1 MNQNEDAARAA
12 VPGAVPVCA
21 IGASAGGVEALQAL
35 FAALPADLGL
45 AYVVV
50 VHLAP
55 DHPSQLGEILA
66 ARTPMPVHQLDQ
78 VTTTLR
84 PDQVYVIAPDRELA
98 IADDQVSAR
107 PFAEPRG
114 RRAPIDLFFR
124 SVAAA
129 RGDGLAVVLS
139 GAGTDGTLGAR
150 AITEAGGVVLVQ
162 EPREALYPTMP
173 SSALATGVADFV
185 GPVAELAAR
194 IAELVRGERTVPA
207 LRAAGAEDDLRR
219 IVGILRLR
227 TGHDFSNY
235 KPATLLR
242 RASRRMQVTRR
253 RSLAEYADHLQE
265 TPAEAQALFA
275 DLLISVTM
283 FFRDPAA
290 FRLLGERAVPALFDG
305 RDPDGEL
312 RAWVVGC
319 ATGEEAY
326 SVAILLL
333 EEMGRRGISVPVQV
347 FATDLDERAL
357 AVAREGRYPKT
368 IEADVPDNLLRRF
381 FNADGEYYVVKK
393 EVRDLVLFAN
403 HSALRDPPFLR
414 LDLVTCRN
422 LLIYL
427 ERGLQRQLAGLF
439 HYALKPEG
447 YLFLGSAETVDA
459 PELFEVVDR
468 EARLYRAKP
477 KAGALLPA
485 MPQLPGERYP
495 MPRAARPARAA
506 PSAERPS
513 TADHLEALERQAPPS
528 VLVDERHQL
537 LHLSPAA
544 GRFLLPAPGPFSA
557 ELASLVRPELRVDL
571 RTALH
576 RAFERREATVTP
588 PLAVAFNGAARRVV
602 LHVAPTPV
610 APGGRPRALVFFL
623 DGGAVAE
630 PSAALGDDDAAD
642 AEPSA
647 AVRRLRAELAAAQ
660 ERLQASRDDH
670 QETVQELRAANEELQ
685 SINEEYRSTSEELET
700 SKEELQSMNE
710 ELQTVN
716 AELRSKLEGVAAAN
730 SDLQNLIQATDIA
743 TLFLDTGLRIRMFT
757 PRVAELFNVTSADI
771 GRAITDFTHRLVDE
785 DIEHQA
791 ANVLRT
797 LAPVEQEAAT
807 TAGRWLMVRLRP
819 YRTVDDRIEGVV
831 VTFVDVTDRRATLQ
845 RLRDTE
851 ERFRALVQATTYA
864 VYRLSPDWSEAR
876 ELVGRDFVVAPTG
889 PTGSWVDSFVEP
901 ADRAR
906 VRSEID
912 RARETARALEVEHG
926 MRRPDGSRG
935 WALTR
940 AVPLFDDAGAVRE
953 WFCTMSDVT
962 DRHESQEIVQR
973 SWDLLA
979 MATAASQLGWGTWD
993 VASGVAT
1000 WDARAREIMGLGE
1013 DEDITAEGWLARVRG
1028 PDRAVVEHELAAAVR
1043 EGRRFEVAF
1052 RVGHGDGRSRSVE
1065 ATGVVQRDASGRPVR
1080 GTALL
1085 RDVTDAAG
1093 EGAT

>member
-21 IGASAGGVEALQAL
+21 IGASAGGVEALQSL

-66 ARTPMPVHQLDQ
+66 ARTPMPVHQLDR

-368 IEADVPDNLLRRF
+368 IEADVPDDLLRRF

-447 YLFLGSAETVDA
+447 YLFLGSAESVDA

-630 PSAALGDDDAAD
+630 PSAPLGDDDAAD

-647 AVRRLRAELAAAQ
+647 AVRHLRAELAAAQ

-685 SINEEYRSTSEELET
+685 SINEE
-700 SKEELQSMNE
+700 
-710 ELQTVN
+710 
-716 AELRSKLEGVAAAN
+716 
-730 SDLQNLIQATDIA
+730 
-743 TLFLDTGLRIRMFT
+743 
-757 PRVAELFNVTSADI
+757 
-771 GRAITDFTHRLVDE
+771 
-785 DIEHQA
+785 
-791 ANVLRT
+791 
-797 LAPVEQEAAT
+797 
-807 TAGRWLMVRLRP
+807 
-819 YRTVDDRIEGVV
+819 
-831 VTFVDVTDRRATLQ
+831 
-845 RLRDTE
+845 
-851 ERFRALVQATTYA
+851 
-864 VYRLSPDWSEAR
+864 
-876 ELVGRDFVVAPTG
+876 
-889 PTGSWVDSFVEP
+889 
-901 ADRAR
+901 
-906 VRSEID
+906 
-912 RARETARALEVEHG
+912 
-926 MRRPDGSRG
+926 
-935 WALTR
+935 
-940 AVPLFDDAGAVRE
+940 
-953 WFCTMSDVT
+953 
-962 DRHESQEIVQR
+962 
-973 SWDLLA
+973 
-979 MATAASQLGWGTWD
+979 
-993 VASGVAT
+993 
-1000 WDARAREIMGLGE
+1000 
-1013 DEDITAEGWLARVRG
+1013 
-1028 PDRAVVEHELAAAVR
+1028 
-1043 EGRRFEVAF
+1043 
-1052 RVGHGDGRSRSVE
+1052 
-1065 ATGVVQRDASGRPVR
+1065 
-1080 GTALL
+1080 
-1085 RDVTDAAG
+1085 
-1093 EGAT
+1093 